1 MRRIAAIVTVWVS
14 IISTPPATACTFC
27 GGGVSSR
34 QTLREHFQQAKF
46 VAYGQLKNPRFDPNG
61 TMSTTDFHVAQV
73 LKNYEKLGNQA
84 VLTLPKY
91 VPVIGNTAPD
101 FLIFATVVDGKPD
114 PLHGLPATPSVTE
127 YVKSVC
133 KLDEKDA
140 TKRLVFYFTY
150 LDSHDPILAGDA
162 FLEFAKASDAEITAA
177 RAALNP
183 ATLRKLLANVETPVD
198 RLGVYAMM
206 LGLCGTTEDQLAFS
220 KLLETQ
226 PLPDRIRDNLGGY
239 LAAITLLDPDAGW
252 ATVEAISID
261 AKRPYAERLSAI
273 GTVRFFHT
281 TRPQETKA
289 QVLKCYRGLLAHSD
303 LADMAIEDLRRWGYW
318 ELTSDILSQFSKP
331 THSGRLIRRSI
342 VYYALSCPGAN
353 AARFVNAVQISDPK
367 LVETVRELMLLQD
380 PAKK

>member
-1 MRRIAAIVTVWVS
+1 MRRIAAVVIVWVA
-14 IISTPPATACTFC
+14 ILSTPPATACTFC

-61 TMSTTDFHVAQV
+61 AMSTTDFHVAHV
-73 LKNYEKLGNQA
+73 LKQHEKIGNQA

-91 VPVIGNTAPD
+91 IPVIGNTAPD

-114 PLHGLPATPSVTE
+114 PIHGLPATDSVVT

-140 TKRLVFYFTY
+140 TKRLAFYFTY
-150 LDSHDPILAGDA
+150 LDSNDPTLSGDA

-177 RAALNP
+177 RAALVP
-183 ATLRKLLANVETPVD
+183 ATLRKLLANPETPVD

-206 LGLCGTTEDQLAFS
+206 LGLCGTAEDQLAFS
-220 KLLETQ
+220 KLLQTQ

-239 LAAITLLDPDAGW
+239 LAAMTLLDSSAGW
-252 ATVEAISID
+252 ATVEAISTD

-318 ELTSDILSQFSKP
+318 ELTPEILSQFSKP
-331 THSGRLIRRSI
+331 SHSGRLIRRSI
-342 VYYALSCPGAN
+342 VYYALSSPGAD
-353 AARFVNAVQISDPK
+353 AARFVNTVQMSDPK
-367 LVETVRELMLLQD
+367 LVETVRELMALQD
-380 PAKK
+380 PPKK

>member
-1 MRRIAAIVTVWVS
+1 MRRIAAGVIVWVA
-14 IISTPPATACTFC
+14 ILATPPATACTFC

-61 TMSTTDFHVAQV
+61 TMSTTDFHVSEV
-73 LKNYEKLGNQA
+73 LKHHEKLGNQA

-91 VPVIGNTAPD
+91 IPVIGNTAPD
-101 FLIFATVVDGKPD
+101 FLIFATVVDDKPD
-114 PLHGLPATPSVTE
+114 PIHGLPATPSVTE
-127 YVKSVC
+127 YVKSLC
-133 KLDEKDA
+133 KLDVKDA
-140 TKRLVFYFTY
+140 TKRLAFYFTY
-150 LDSHDPILAGDA
+150 LDSRDPILAGDA

-177 RAALNP
+177 RVALVP
-183 ATLRKLLANVETPVD
+183 TTLRKLLTNPETPVD

-206 LGLCGTTEDQLAFS
+206 LGLCGTAEDQLGFS
-220 KLLETQ
+220 KLLQTQ

-239 LAAITLLDPDAGW
+239 LAAMTLLDPNAGW
-252 ATVEAISID
+252 ATVEAISTD
-261 AKRPYAERLSAI
+261 AKRPYAERISAI

-318 ELTSDILSQFSKP
+318 ELTPDILSQFSKP
-331 THSGRLIRRSI
+331 SHSGRLIRRSI
-342 VYYALSCPGAN
+342 VHYALSCPGAD
-353 AARFVNAVQISDPK
+353 AARFINMVQMSDPK
-367 LVETVRELMLLQD
+367 LVETVRELMTLQD
-380 PAKK
+380 PPKK